1 MHGSSL
7 QAAPCHHHAQSPP
20 TPPSPKPADLHRL
33 ARRLFPRGSLT
44 VRALQH
50 YRPYI
55 CPFELLLPH
64 VPPGARVLDAGCG
77 GGLWLGLLAATG
89 RMGEGV
95 GFDSS
100 ESAIRVAQQMR
111 VPEGYESRLTF
122 QYLRVQEPWPEG
134 AFEVVSLIDVLHHVP
149 PDQQSRVIASAAERV
164 ATGGVLIYK
173 DMCSRPVWRAW
184 ANRAHDLVVAHQWI
198 NYAPVEQVS
207 LWAVNAG
214 LTLIHAASV
223 PRLWYGHELRV
234 FRKG

>member
-1 MHGSSL
+1 MDGSSL
-7 QAAPCHHHAQSPP
+7 QAALRHDHAQSP
-20 TPPSPKPADLHRL
+20 PKPADLHRL
-33 ARRLFPRGSLT
+33 ARRLFPRGSLA

-64 VPPGARVLDAGCG
+64 VPPGARVLDVGCG
-77 GGLWLGLLAATG
+77 GGLWLGLLAASG
-89 RMGEGV
+89 RLGAGL

-111 VPEGYESRLTF
+111 VPADYVSRLSF
-122 QYLRVQEPWPEG
+122 QHRRVQEPWPDG
-134 AFEVVSLIDVLHHVP
+134 PFDVVSIIDVLHHVP

-173 DMCSRPVWRAW
+173 DMCSRPAWRAW
-184 ANRAHDLVVAHQWI
+184 ANRAHDLVVARQWI

-207 LWAVNAG
+207 LWAVSAG

-223 PRLWYGHELRV
+223 PRFWYGHELRV